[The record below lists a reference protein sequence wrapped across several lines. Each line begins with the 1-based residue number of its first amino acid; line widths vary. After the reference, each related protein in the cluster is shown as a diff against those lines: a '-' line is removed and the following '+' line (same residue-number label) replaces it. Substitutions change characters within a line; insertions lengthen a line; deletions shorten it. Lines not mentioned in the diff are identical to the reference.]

1 MNSEQ
6 KAFVE
11 QFCRDTHGNYET
23 RLEQFLA
30 IQGDTPLISSV
41 TKADFAGVIAEKMAA
56 EEQREL

>member
-1 MNSEQ
+1 MKPEQ

-11 QFCRDTHGNYET
+11 QFYRDTQGNYET

-30 IQGDTPLISSV
+30 IQRDTPLISSV
-41 TKADFAGVIAEKMAA
+41 TKAEFAGVIAEKMAA